1 MGNASEINV
10 ENGNILENLK
20 EVNVKKGGGGEE
32 SGYEL
37 FLLCFLELCN
47 LSIIGSSHIIGT
59 RSNSVGLTTCR
70 SRRQQQL

>member
-20 EVNVKKGGGGEE
+20 EVNVKKGGGGGGEE

-47 LSIIGSSHIIGT
+47 L
-59 RSNSVGLTTCR
+59 LT
-70 SRRQQQL
+70 S